1 MTIRLRVIVYF
12 AAILLGL
19 IVYSQAYAKTTCPEE
34 FVVDGTDMTWS
45 ESKRTWIEIGEYTRS
60 GLIRYRSDWTQLEQS
75 NIKMLPENASIYRES
90 MRGMQEVID
99 CHLANDPLLADGAT
113 ATSKLAEG
121 GASAAQGAR
130 AGNDK
135 LTGCEA
141 SEEAALACFN
151 RDMEAVEARHPMPG
165 AAAGSAAGSRAIYQW
180 TYAYATEGLK
190 ILLGYETALGSKYR
204 ANFDALIG
212 AQKTG
217 REGCNKLST
226 TSDDC
231 PPVYP

>member
-1 MTIRLRVIVYF
+1 
-12 AAILLGL
+12 
-19 IVYSQAYAKTTCPEE
+19 
-34 FVVDGTDMTWS
+34 
-45 ESKRTWIEIGEYTRS
+45 
-60 GLIRYRSDWTQLEQS
+60 
-75 NIKMLPENASIYRES
+75 

-99 CHLANDPLLADGAT
+99 CHLANDPLLAEGAT

-121 GASAAQGAR
+121 EASAAQDASS
-130 AGNDK
+130 GNDK

-151 RDMEAVEARHPMPG
+151 RDMEAVQARHPMPG

-190 ILLGYETALGSKYR
+190 ILLGYQTALGSKYR
-204 ANFDALIG
+204 ANYDALIG

-231 PPVYP
+231 PAVYP

>member
-1 MTIRLRVIVYF
+1 MKTCLRFVLHL
-12 AAILLGL
+12 AAILIGL
-19 IVYSQAYAKTTCPEE
+19 SLFDQAHAKSTCPEN

-45 ESKRTWIEIGEYTRS
+45 ETKRILIEIGEYTR
-60 GLIRYRSDWTQLEQS
+60 GDLIEARRGWTQNEQT
-75 NIKMLPENASIYRES
+75 NIKWDPENASIYRES

-99 CHLANDPLLADGAT
+99 CHLANDPLLAEGAT

-121 GASAAQGAR
+121 EASAAQDTSS
-130 AGNDK
+130 GNDK

-151 RDMEAVEARHPMPG
+151 RDMEAVQARHPMPG

-190 ILLGYETALGSKYR
+190 ILLGYQTALGSKYR
-204 ANFDALIG
+204 ANYDALIG

-231 PPVYP
+231 PAVYP